1 MGIWLGAALI
11 GVAGYRTLLAVMAVV
26 TVGAA
31 AYLLSR
37 PEQRAAN
44 HPAIVSRSRRERLAP
59 RHDKAQR
66 LGTGRGHGDISFA
79 TEMSRA

>member
-11 GVAGYRTLLAVMAVV
+11 GVAGFRTLAVMAVV

-44 HPAIVSRSRRERLAP
+44 HPAIVSRSRRERLVP
-59 RHDKAQR
+59 RHVKAQR